1 MPGVDGAGRVL
12 PACSRSGCEGAA
24 DMKGRTESYPR
35 FGSDVRKFRG
45 FTGDH
50 NVYARGAAVSTRP
63 HVAILS

>member
-1 MPGVDGAGRVL
+1 M

-50 NVYARGAAVSTRP
+50 NVYVGGAAVNTRS
-63 HVAILS
+63 HVTSLS